1 MQWSMAMNLALT
13 LKTLAILA
21 LVAAATAVIVDGEH
35 GAAAMPLP
43 HQTIL
48 N

>member
-1 MQWSMAMNLALT
+1 MNIGLT

-21 LVAAATAVIVDGEH
+21 LVAAATALIVDADH
-35 GAAAMPLP
+35 GAATLPLQ
-43 HQTIL
+43 HQTML

>member
-1 MQWSMAMNLALT
+1 MNFGLT

-21 LVAAATAVIVDGEH
+21 LVAAATALIVGAEH
-35 GAAAMPLP
+35 GAAALPLQ
-43 HQTIL
+43 HQIIL

>member
-1 MQWSMAMNLALT
+1 MNFGLT

-21 LVAAATAVIVDGEH
+21 LVTAATAVIVDVER
-35 GAAAMPLP
+35 GAAVIPLQ
-43 HQTIL
+43 HQTVL

>member
-1 MQWSMAMNLALT
+1 MTFGLT

-21 LVAAATAVIVDGEH
+21 LVTAATAVIVSAEH
-35 GAAAMPLP
+35 GAATMPLQ
-43 HQTIL
+43 HQTVL